1 MTPIPAVI
9 LAGGLGRR
17 MGGADKAS
25 LLLNGTPLVR
35 HLLQRLR
42 GQDGAQVGDIALNA
56 NGDPQR
62 FTALG
67 LPVLTDEIPGYAGP
81 LAGVA
86 VAMAWAQQQGC
97 TRVLTVPCDLPL
109 LPLDLLARLQAEDTP
124 VVAAFS
130 HGRNHPL
137 SAVWSVDLLPHLHR
151 FVADGRAR
159 VMDFVGENRVKWV
172 TWDGMPDPFS
182 NLNRPEDLHQLEDTL
197 RHGQNPG

>member
-1 MTPIPAVI
+1 MTPAVI

-42 GQDGAQVGDIALNA
+42 EQQGATVADVALNA

-62 FTALG
+62 FAALG
-67 LPVLTDEIPGYAGP
+67 LPVLADGIPGHAGP

-86 VAMAWAQQQGC
+86 VAMEWAQQLGC
-97 TRVLTVPCDLPL
+97 ARVLTVPCDLPL
-109 LPLDLLARLQAEDTP
+109 LPLDLLARLQEKDTP

-137 SAVWSVDLLPHLHR
+137 SALWSVDLLPQLR
-151 FVADGRAR
+151 AFVADGQAR
-159 VMDFVGENRVKWV
+159 VMDFVGQNGVEWV
-172 TWDGMPDPFS
+172 RWDGIPDPFS
-182 NLNRPEDLHQLEDTL
+182 NLNRPEDIRQIEDTL
-197 RHGQNPG
+197 HHVVPS